1 MKKRGSDSPEVEEEK
16 KRLDGAKSKKAV
28 ISYIIALSLVIVF
41 FIILS
46 HFMHLRNNRELNTL
60 SQQMATVEEL
70 TEENR
75 GLESAKQELESRVS
89 GLEEELDREKAEK
102 DRLTQELDRYK
113 AEYGE
118 LEGNMEN

>member
-1 MKKRGSDSPEVEEEK
+1 
-16 KRLDGAKSKKAV
+16 
-28 ISYIIALSLVIVF
+28 
-41 FIILS
+41 
-46 HFMHLRNNRELNTL
+46 MHLRNNRELNTL

-102 DRLTQELDRYK
+102 DRLTQELS
-113 AEYGE
+113 
-118 LEGNMEN
+118 LIHI